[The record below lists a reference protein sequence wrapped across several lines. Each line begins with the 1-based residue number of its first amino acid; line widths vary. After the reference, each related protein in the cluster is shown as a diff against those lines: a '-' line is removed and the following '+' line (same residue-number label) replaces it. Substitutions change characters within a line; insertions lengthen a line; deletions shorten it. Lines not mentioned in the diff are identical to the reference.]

1 MPEEIKNDP
10 TLRKIMRG
18 EIYYIYEKPVTGSE
32 QRSGRPAI
40 IVSNDIC
47 NATSQ
52 VVEVV
57 YLTLRRK
64 PPIPT
69 HVIIHSG
76 PCANSTVL
84 CEQITSVDV
93 SRIGDYM
100 CRIPEDLEEA
110 LDNALKVSLSLSPA
124 IKVDPKTAS
133 AYEAIEKASSEARD
147 EIESLKQEN
156 TALKNENYQL
166 RDKLRLTEDA
176 NGTLKQAPA
185 GLAKQ
190 LKAAESERDLYKR
203 MYDDLIDKLISRGVK

>member
-1 MPEEIKNDP
+1 MPDEIKNESTP
-10 TLRKIMRG
+10 RKIMRG

-64 PPIPT
+64 PPLPT

-76 PCANSTVL
+76 PCTNSTVL

-93 SRIGDYM
+93 SRIGNYM

-110 LDNALKVSLSLSPA
+110 LDKALMVSLSLFPT

-133 AYEAIEKASSEARD
+133 AYGAIEKASNEAQA
-147 EIESLKQEN
+147 EIESLKLEN
-156 TALKNENYQL
+156 TALKQENYQL
-166 RDKLRLTEDA
+166 QDKLRLTEDA
-176 NGTLKQAPA
+176 RDTLKQAPA

-190 LKAAESERDLYKR
+190 LRVAESEAEMYKR
-203 MYDDLIDKLISRGVK
+203 MYYELLDRLIDRGVK